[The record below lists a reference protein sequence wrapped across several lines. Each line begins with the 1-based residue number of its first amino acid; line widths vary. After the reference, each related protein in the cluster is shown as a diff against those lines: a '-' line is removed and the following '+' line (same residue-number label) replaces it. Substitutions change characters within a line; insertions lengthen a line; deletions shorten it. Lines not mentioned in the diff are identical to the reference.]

1 MSSKFWKRSEL
12 VGKQVIDTKARI
24 VGVVDD
30 FAFDERGGTAL
41 VVKRDGEERI
51 IPMSTIKAIG
61 DIILKIADEEMAP
74 EAAPIEIHPP
84 TQPTQPT
91 APAPPEQPTQQAQVG
106 EAPKSCPA
114 CGTSNPQGAKVCRH
128 CGYRFKEEGPLD
140 SFKRIIRR

>member
-24 VGVVDD
+24 LGVVDD

-61 DIILKIADEEMAP
+61 DIILKIAEDEMST
-74 EAAPIEIHPP
+74 EATAEAHPP
-84 TQPTQPT
+84 THPAT
-91 APAPPEQPTQQAQVG
+91 PAPSEQPTQQAQVG
-106 EAPKSCPA
+106 EAPKYCPA
-114 CGTSNPQGAKVCRH
+114 CGTSNPQGAKVCRN

-140 SFKRIIRR
+140 SFKRIIKR